1 MGDLRRIPFFVSVIL
16 IFLVVAVETGSGL
29 AKSNLF
35 SSDRLTQMNEVCAK
49 MNFDHGV
56 DISECLARS
65 QALGSRVSGLGVRYL
80 ALVDGVLLF
89 FLAFMTLA
97 LLVPESI
104 TGRIQGIATLIFAL
118 LLLLLAISMI
128 LAAIAKLTLML
139 GLLLSPPFGTIAYFA
154 IFAFFPKAAMLGLLS
169 TVMLFKIGMAVA
181 LVLAQQRFLQ
191 NKMLV
196 LLILSS
202 LVASLV
208 VSFLLGFLPG
218 FLTSITDAVA
228 AIIVGIIAVI
238 WLLILIILAI
248 PAILKAISLRQFN
261 LLEDL

>member
-1 MGDLRRIPFFVSVIL
+1 MGDLRRIPFFIAVIL
-16 IFLVVAVETGSGL
+16 IFLVIAVETGSGL
-29 AKSNLF
+29 AKSARPSRDQLITICQQI
-35 SSDRLTQMNEVCAK
+35 SDVSLSDCVTN
-49 MNFDHGV
+49 G
-56 DISECLARS
+56 
-65 QALGSRVSGLGVRYL
+65 QALSSQVSGLGVRYL
-80 ALVDGVLLF
+80 ALLDGVLLF

-139 GLLLSPPFGTIAYFA
+139 GLLLSSPFGTIAYFA
-154 IFAFFPKAAMLGLLS
+154 IYAFFPKGAMLGLLS

-196 LLILSS
+196 FLILSS
-202 LVASLV
+202 LVANV
-208 VSFLLGFLPG
+208 IVSFLLGFLPG

-238 WLLILIILAI
+238 WHLLLIIFAI
-248 PAILKAISLRQFN
+248 PAILKSMSLRPFLFN
-261 LLEDL
+261 DI